1 MMTSKIVA
9 KTLTAIISFIAMAL
23 SSSAIAESIQP
34 TFVNHIKYGDL
45 SDKEK
50 LAYTK
55 GALESMMFTAYSR
68 NLSSTN
74 DYNITIKCYKKN
86 YSKLSLM
93 AHTPWLLGRDLD
105 KSLAYN
111 ILNLNTPTLC
121 ANQKASDHNLDNK
134 TLRLT
139 YFTEWD
145 SWNKTQK
152 INYVGGYIDGSV
164 AILMAFSDDESRRLL
179 NEVKKFNLSEENL
192 WRIVQNI
199 ESNGFELNLPIPWS
213 VSVAFGQAFGK
224 LEKQTTKNNEEIMKN
239 RLGEVSLSA
248 YSTFVD
254 FKVITEVCKPHF
266 NSSLD
271 LKKQRAISD
280 YMESLKCH
288 GEKSVDGFIKPILI
302 SFGVPSKNAQELIEP
317 LLSVYDSKLENTRMA
332 YNQIGVVA
340 ARELCLSLVDDHEFS
355 DFILAEKIDAMK
367 YQSERVKSAKDIFN
381 RYLKKVKSCPKI
393 FSLENSVTAP
403 NFLVK

>member
-1 MMTSKIVA
+1 MMTAKIVA
-9 KTLTAIISFIAMAL
+9 KTLTAIISFIAIAF

-34 TFVNHIKYGDL
+34 PFVNHIKYGDL

-55 GALESMMFTAYSR
+55 GALESIMFTLYSR
-68 NLSSTN
+68 NLSNTH
-74 DYNITIKCYKKN
+74 DYNIMVKCYKKN

-93 AHTPWLLGRDLD
+93 AHTPWLFGRDLD

-121 ANQKASDHNLDNK
+121 ANQKASDHKLGNK

-139 YFTEWD
+139 YFTEWG
-145 SWNKTQK
+145 SWTKTQK

-164 AILMAFSDDESRRLL
+164 AILMSFSDAESRRLL
-179 NEVKKFNLSEENL
+179 NEVQKLNLSEENL

-199 ESNGFELNLPIPWS
+199 EANGFELNLPIPWS

-224 LEKQTTKNNEEIMKN
+224 SEKQKTKNNEEIMKN

-254 FKVITEVCKPHF
+254 FKIITEVCKPHF
-266 NSSLD
+266 NSNLD
-271 LKKQRAISD
+271 PKKQRAISD
-280 YMESLKCH
+280 YIESLKCH

-302 SFGVPSKNAQELIEP
+302 SFGVPSKNVQELIEP
-317 LLSVYDSKLENTRMA
+317 LLSSYDYKLENTSIA
-332 YNQIGVVA
+332 YNQMVGVA
-340 ARELCLSLVDDHEFS
+340 ARELCLSLLDDHEFS
-355 DFILAEKIDAMK
+355 DFVLAEKIDAMK

-381 RYLKKVKSCPKI
+381 RYLKEAESCPKI